1 MKKDR
6 KPSSQC
12 AHFSIGQY
20 TQAEVHSTQVSTDV
34 RKDGGQV
41 AERSVPTARGR
52 AWEERTA
59 TMERGERRLQG
70 SKTGTGVVLAEGGHR
85 DAFIRRRGAAV
96 VRRAG
101 PFSRKEF
108 TRRCCTYQKMES
120 LCADR

>member
-20 TQAEVHSTQVSTDV
+20 IQAEVHSTQVSMDV

-41 AERSVPTARGR
+41 EERSVPTARGR

-85 DAFIRRRGAAV
+85 DAFMRRREAAV
-96 VRRAG
+96 VWRAG

-108 TRRCCTYQKMES
+108 TRRSCTSKNGISM
-120 LCADR
+120 CR